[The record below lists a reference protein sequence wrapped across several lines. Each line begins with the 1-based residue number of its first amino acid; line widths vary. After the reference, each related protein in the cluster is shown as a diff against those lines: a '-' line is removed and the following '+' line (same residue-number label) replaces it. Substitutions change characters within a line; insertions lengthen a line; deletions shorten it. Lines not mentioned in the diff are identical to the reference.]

1 MIEQVLKTALEQISN
16 TNDLS
21 LLENIR
27 VQYLGKSGLITSE
40 MRKLGSMPEDERKT
54 YGGIINKAKE
64 EISNL
69 ISEKKNTLEMASIS
83 SNLAKEKLDLT
94 LPSRSHK
101 VGSIHPISKATMELC
116 EIFSAFGFS
125 VKEGPSIEDEWY
137 NFSALNIAEN
147 HPARQM
153 HDTFYMN
160 ETHMLLRT
168 HTSPVQ
174 IRTMQNW
181 AQESKSNYLRFIA
194 PGRTYRCDSDMT
206 HTPMFHQIEG
216 LLVDSTTH
224 LGHLKFIITEFIKQF
239 FESNN
244 IEFRF
249 RSSYFP
255 FTEPSFEVDIM
266 MPHIGRWLEV
276 LGCGMIHPKVLTN
289 AGVDAEE
296 YRGFAFGMGIERAAM
311 LKYGIN
317 DLRQF
322 FEGDLRW
329 LNHYSFSSYDIPS
342 KLGGL
347 TR

>member
-1 MIEQVLKTALEQISN
+1 
-16 TNDLS
+16 
-21 LLENIR
+21 
-27 VQYLGKSGLITSE
+27 LGKSGLITTE
-40 MRKLGSMPEDERKT
+40 MRKLGAMPEEERKA
-54 YGGIINKAKE
+54 YGSVINNAKE
-64 EISNL
+64 EISSL
-69 ISEKKNTLEMASIS
+69 ITEKKDILEMEAIN

-94 LPSRSHK
+94 LPSRSYK
-101 VGSIHPISKATMELC
+101 IGSIHPISKATMELC

-125 VKEGPSIEDEWY
+125 VKEGPSIEGEWH

-153 HDTFYMN
+153 HDTFYM
-160 ETHMLLRT
+160 EEEGLVLRT

-174 IRTMQNW
+174 IRTLEAW
-181 AQESKSNYLRFIA
+181 DPKSTNNSIRFIA
-194 PGRTYRCDSDMT
+194 PGRTYRCDSDIT

-224 LGHLKFIITEFIKQF
+224 LGHLKFILTEFVAQF
-239 FESNN
+239 FESNT
-244 IEFRF
+244 IDVRF
-249 RSSYFP
+249 RTSYFP
-255 FTEPSFEVDIM
+255 FTEPSFEVDIK
-266 MPHIGRWLEV
+266 MPHIGKWLEIG
-276 LGCGMIHPKVLTN
+276 GCGMIHPKVLN
-289 AGVDAEE
+289 NCGVDSEK
-296 YRGFAFGMGIERAAM
+296 YKGFAFGMGIERMAM